1 MKKTRRKFTSGFK
14 AKVALEAIKERYTLS
29 ELSEKF
35 EIHPTQITKWKKDF
49 LENAS
54 SIFDSN
60 NKREE
65 EGDIVDVDR
74 LYSKIGRLEI
84 ERDFLKKTLKKT
96 GLL

>member
-1 MKKTRRKFTSGFK
+1 MKRSRRKFTSGFK
-14 AKVALEAIKERYTLS
+14 AKVAIEAIKERYSLS
-29 ELSEKF
+29 ELSERF

-54 SIFDSN
+54 SVFEAGS
-60 NKREE
+60 KKEE
-65 EGDIVDVDR
+65 EEIVDIDR
-74 LYSKIGRLEI
+74 LYSKIGQLEI

>member
-1 MKKTRRKFTSGFK
+1 MKRTRRKFTSGFK
-14 AKVALEAIKERYTLS
+14 ARVALEAIRERYTLS

-54 SIFDSN
+54 SVFETSGKKDD
-60 NKREE
+60 E
-65 EGDIVDVDR
+65 DDVVDVDQ
-74 LYSKIGRLEI
+74 LFSKIGRLEI

>member
-1 MKKTRRKFTSGFK
+1 MKKSRRKFTSGFK
-14 AKVALEAIKERYTLS
+14 AKVAIEAIKERYSLS
-29 ELSEKF
+29 ELSERF

-54 SIFDSN
+54 SVFEAGS
-60 NKREE
+60 KKEE
-65 EGDIVDVDR
+65 EEIVDIDR
-74 LYSKIGRLEI
+74 LYSKIGQLEI

>member
-14 AKVALEAIKERYTLS
+14 ARVAIEAIKERYTLS

-54 SIFDSN
+54 SVFETSGKKDD
-60 NKREE
+60 
-65 EGDIVDVDR
+65 EGDIVDVDQ
-74 LYSKIGRLEI
+74 LFSKIGRLEI
-84 ERDFLKKTLKKT
+84 ERDFLKKSLKKT

>member
-14 AKVALEAIKERYTLS
+14 ARVALEAIKERYTLS

-35 EIHPTQITKWKKDF
+35 EIHPTQITKWKKEF

-54 SIFDSN
+54 SVFETSGKKDD
-60 NKREE
+60 
-65 EGDIVDVDR
+65 EGDVVDVDQ
-74 LYSKIGRLEI
+74 LFSKIGRLEI

>member
-49 LENAS
+49 LENAPS
-54 SIFDSN
+54 VFDTN

>member
-14 AKVALEAIKERYTLS
+14 ARVAIEAIKERYTLS

-49 LENAS
+49 LENAFS
-54 SIFDSN
+54 VFETSGKKDD
-60 NKREE
+60 
-65 EGDIVDVDR
+65 GVDVVDVDQ
-74 LYSKIGRLEI
+74 LFSKIGRLEI
-84 ERDFLKKTLKKT
+84 ERDFLKKSLKKT

>member
-14 AKVALEAIKERYTLS
+14 ARVAIESIKERYTLS

-49 LENAS
+49 LENAFS
-54 SIFDSN
+54 VFETSGKKDD
-60 NKREE
+60 EDDE
-65 EGDIVDVDR
+65 VDVDQ
-74 LYSKIGRLEI
+74 LFSKIGRLEI
-84 ERDFLKKTLKKT
+84 ERDFLKKSLKKT

>member
-14 AKVALEAIKERYTLS
+14 AKVAIEAIKERYTLS
-29 ELSEKF
+29 ELSERF

-54 SIFDSN
+54 SVFETSGKKDD
-60 NKREE
+60 
-65 EGDIVDVDR
+65 EGDIVDVDQ
-74 LYSKIGRLEI
+74 LFSKIGRLEI
-84 ERDFLKKTLKKT
+84 ERDFLKKSLKKT

>member
-14 AKVALEAIKERYTLS
+14 AKVAIEAIKERYSLS

-49 LENAS
+49 LENS
-54 SIFDSN
+54 SSVFETRGE
-60 NKREE
+60 KEE
-65 EGDIVDVDR
+65 EDMVDIDR
-74 LYSKIGRLEI
+74 LYSKIGQLEI